1 MRIDGK
7 VAIVTGAGNGIG
19 RATARRLAAAGG
31 RVVVADVEAD
41 SAAETVRLIREA
53 GGTAVACRAD
63 VSRAADLEA
72 MVRLAVET
80 YGRLDILHNNAF
92 WAVVK
97 GAVEHSE
104 EEWDRTMAVIV
115 KGAWYACK
123 LAIPHLL
130 RAGGGAIVNTA
141 SVHSTVSFQGYPA
154 YDAAKAALLG
164 LTRNLAT
171 EYGPRGIRAN
181 AVLPGGID
189 TRVWDPGGQAGRD
202 AFAAQVPL
210 RRLGRPEEIASAVL
224 FLVSDE
230 ASYVNGAALVVDGGW
245 LASS

>member
-1 MRIDGK
+1 MRIDGR
-7 VAIVTGAGNGIG
+7 VSIVTGAGNGIG

-31 RVVVADVEAD
+31 RVVAADIEAD

-53 GGTAVACRAD
+53 GGTAAASPTD
-63 VSRAADLEA
+63 VGRPADLEA

-92 WAVVK
+92 WAVLK
-97 GAVEHSE
+97 DAVAHSE

-115 KGAWYACK
+115 KGAWYASK

-141 SVHSTVSFQGYPA
+141 SVHSVVAFPAYPG

-164 LTRNLAT
+164 LTRNLAV
-171 EYGPRGIRAN
+171 EYGPRGIRVN

-202 AFAAQVPL
+202 AFAAGVPL

-245 LASS
+245 LVSG

>member
-1 MRIDGK
+1 MRIDGR

-53 GGTAVACRAD
+53 GGRATASRTD
-63 VSRAADLEA
+63 VSSAPDLEA
-72 MVRLAVET
+72 MVGLAVET

-97 GAVEHSE
+97 GAAEHAE
-104 EEWDRTMAVIV
+104 AEWDRTMAVIV
-115 KGAWYACK
+115 KGAWYASK

-141 SVHSTVSFQGYPA
+141 SVHSVVSFPGYPA

-164 LTRNLAT
+164 LTRNLAA
-171 EYGPRGIRAN
+171 EYGPRGIRTN